1 MSRDTSRKEAAGI
14 VLFFAAIAMIL
25 IFYLPVTLT
34 GIIGATAKS
43 FFFGLIGV
51 AAYAIPVYILYVAL
65 DVFFEKRQGVSGIR
79 VRSVILL
86 LVSVSALLALISM
99 DMNYFEGLC
108 QDTEGNTS
116 ALKALSL
123 LWESGENTELISNP
137 ANSAPVLTG
146 GIIGGSI
153 AVALYKVIGNVI
165 GVLAIIVFLLTQ
177 ILLVFRVS
185 LKATAKK
192 TAKAISNASGKVYNT
207 VVSHK
212 NQKQNDPNYQIYSG
226 NGYESPRAQRP
237 RQNTGTTVITYGE
250 NGVVPQYNAPNGSSR
265 FVQSSPSRVG
275 APSSDKQGPFMTNMP
290 IDGRT
295 GFTDVDKLTGGQI
308 HAVDQDPGKLAY
320 NEREYDVSGDS
331 DVSADFAYTSDRLN
345 ARDKAKKKRLQTPS
359 FLDPKKQDFIDLTPV
374 GEKPAAKNE
383 EPEEDIY
390 SGSDELYEVD
400 ENSES
405 SGYDYSSDDR
415 TVREPRIG
423 SSMYGKLYGDGM
435 PASQP
440 AAAAPVQ
447 ESAPVDNRITINQGK
462 EDSDGYSRT
471 EGRLFKTS
479 APSTPAPAAPSV
491 EFAEE
496 TKQHEAQIRAQRKR
510 LRNYKPAPLSCLAPD
525 EKLKADA
532 DLDKKLKAK
541 AHKLEE
547 ALMSFGIKAQV
558 INITHGPSITR
569 FELTLETGTKVSRV
583 TNLQDDIML
592 AMAAI
597 SIRIEAPIPGK
608 SAIGIEIPN
617 DVATPVKLRG
627 LVETKE
633 FRAATPLTVAL
644 GRDIPGRPIYCDLA
658 KMPHLMIAGSTGSGK
673 SVCINSILTSI
684 LVHSSPEEVRMILV
698 DPKVVEL
705 SIYNGVPH
713 LIMPV
718 ITDPKKAAGALQWA
732 VIEMQRRYKL
742 FEEGQVR
749 DIKGFNE
756 KYKNDPEVEHLPL
769 ILVVIDELAEL
780 MMVAAK
786 EVETYISRL
795 AALARAAGIHLL
807 IATQRPS
814 VDVITGVIKANIGS
828 RIAFAVTSGVD
839 SRTILDSYGAEK
851 LLGKGDMLYAPMSAP
866 QPVRGQGAF
875 LSDKEVENV
884 VESLKTTYGAMY
896 DDAIIK
902 EIDRV
907 TAGEGQSQGGSS
919 GGGGSN
925 GGGGSD
931 MDDLFIEAAQTVI
944 ENGSASVSVLQRRLG
959 IGYPRA
965 ARLIDEL
972 EKHKVIGPYEGSKP
986 RKILMTETEWLE
998 FQARNS
1004 GND

>member
-14 VLFFAAIAMIL
+14 VLFFVAIAIIL
-25 IFYLPVTLT
+25 IFYLPVALT
-34 GIIGATAKS
+34 GIIGSAVKS
-43 FFFGLIGV
+43 FFLGLIGV

-79 VRSVILL
+79 VRSMILL
-86 LVSVSALLALISM
+86 LVSVSALLALITM
-99 DMNYFEGLC
+99 DMVYFEGLC
-108 QDTEGNTS
+108 QNTDGKTS
-116 ALKALSL
+116 AMKALSL
-123 LWESGENTELISNP
+123 LWESGVDGSLIKNP
-137 ANSAPVLTG
+137 SATSIVLPG
-146 GIIGGSI
+146 GIVGGSI
-153 AVALYKVIGNVI
+153 AVALYEVTGNVI
-165 GVLAIIVFLLTQ
+165 GILAIVVFLLTQ

-192 TAKAISNASGKVYNT
+192 TAQAIATTSGKVYNS

-212 NQKQNDPNYQIYSG
+212 TQRQNDPNYQIYSG
-226 NGYESPRAQRP
+226 NNYARPEPQRT
-237 RQNTGTTVITYGE
+237 RQNMGGTTFITYGDG
-250 NGVVPQYNAPNGSSR
+250 GVIPPSATPEYPDYGASR
-265 FVQSSPSRVG
+265 FVQSEKKVNRGPYSE
-275 APSSDKQGPFMTNMP
+275 KQGPFMTSLP
-290 IDGRT
+290 IDGQS
-295 GFTDVDKLTGGQI
+295 GFTDVEKLTGGQI
-308 HAVDQDPGKLAY
+308 HPVQQEPGKLAY
-320 NEREYDVSGDS
+320 NEKEYDVSGGS
-331 DVSADFAYTSDRLN
+331 DNDADFGYITDPLN
-345 ARDKAKKKRLQTPS
+345 IPGAAKVKKEKKRLS
-359 FLDPKKQDFIDLTPV
+359 FLDPKKKEDFYDFTPV
-374 GEKPAAKNE
+374 ENKKPAE
-383 EPEEDIY
+383 EETDIY
-390 SGSDELYEVD
+390 SGTEDPYEIKED
-400 ENSES
+400 SEG
-405 SGYDYSSDDR
+405 SGYDYSEPAR
-415 TVREPRIG
+415 TVREPNIDL
-423 SSMYGKLYGDGM
+423 SMYGNKESAAEKVPAAVQPVSGDG
-435 PASQP
+435 
-440 AAAAPVQ
+440 
-447 ESAPVDNRITINQGK
+447 ITINAGNDNT
-462 EDSDGYSRT
+462 EGYSRT
-471 EGRLFKTS
+471 EGRIIKTS
-479 APSTPAPAAPSV
+479 SRDKTEPKNPDI

-496 TKQHEAQIRAQRKR
+496 TKQHEAQLRAQKRK
-510 LRNYKPAPLSCLAPD
+510 LRNYKPAPTSILAPD
-525 EKLKADA
+525 IKQRADA
-532 DLDKKLKAK
+532 DLEKKLKAK
-541 AHKLEE
+541 AHKLED
-547 ALMSFGIKAQV
+547 ALKSFGIVAEV
-558 INITHGPSITR
+558 VNITHGPSITR

-617 DVATPVKLRG
+617 DVPTAVQLRG

-633 FRAATPLTVAL
+633 FKASSPLTVAL

-705 SIYNGVPH
+705 SVYNGVPH

-718 ITDPKKAAGALQWA
+718 ITDPKKAAGALNWA
-732 VIEMQRRYKL
+732 VTEMQRRYKL

-769 ILVVIDELAEL
+769 ILIVIDELAEL

-875 LSDKEVENV
+875 LKDEEVEAV
-884 VESLKTTYGAMY
+884 VDCLKKQYGAMY
-896 DDAIIK
+896 DESIIK
-902 EIDRV
+902 DIDRV
-907 TAGEGQSQGGSS
+907 TAGEDQSSGGSS
-919 GGGGSN
+919 SGGATGGGS
-925 GGGGSD
+925 GA
-931 MDDLFIEAAQTVI
+931 DDLFNQAVQTVI
-944 ENGSASVSVLQRRLG
+944 EYGSASVSVLQRRLG

-965 ARLIDEL
+965 ARLVDEL
-972 EKHKVIGPYEGSKP
+972 EKKKIIGPFEGSKP
-986 RKILMTETEWLE
+986 RKILITETEWLE
-998 FQARNS
+998 MQARNS
-1004 GND
+1004 DG

>member
-14 VLFFAAIAMIL
+14 VLFFVAIAIIL
-25 IFYLPVTLT
+25 IFYLPVALT
-34 GIIGATAKS
+34 GIIGSAVKS
-43 FFFGLIGV
+43 FFLGLIGV

-79 VRSVILL
+79 VRSIILL
-86 LVSVSALLALISM
+86 LVSVSALLALITM
-99 DMNYFEGLC
+99 DMTHFEGLC
-108 QDTEGNTS
+108 QNPEGKTS

-123 LWESGENTELISNP
+123 LWESGVDGSLIKNP
-137 ANSAPVLTG
+137 ASTSIVLPG
-146 GIIGGSI
+146 GIVGGSI
-153 AVALYKVIGNVI
+153 AVALFEDTGNVI
-165 GVLAIIVFLLTQ
+165 GILAIVVFLLTQ

-185 LKATAKK
+185 IKATAKK
-192 TAKAISNASGKVYNT
+192 TAQAISTASGKVYNS

-212 NQKQNDPNYQIYSG
+212 TQRQNDPNYRIYSG
-226 NGYESPRAQRP
+226 NNYARPEPQRP
-237 RQNTGTTVITYGE
+237 AQNAGGTTFITYGE
-250 NGVVPQYNAPNGSSR
+250 GGVIPPSATPEYPDYGASR
-265 FVQSSPSRVG
+265 FVQSEKKVNRGPYSE
-275 APSSDKQGPFMTNMP
+275 KQGPFMTSLP
-290 IDGRT
+290 IDGQS
-295 GFTDVDKLTGGQI
+295 GFTDVEKLTGGQI
-308 HAVDQDPGKLAY
+308 HPVQQEPGKLAY
-320 NEREYDVSGDS
+320 NEKEYDVSGGS
-331 DVSADFAYTSDRLN
+331 DNDADFGYITDPLN
-345 ARDKAKKKRLQTPS
+345 IPGAAKVKKEKKRLS
-359 FLDPKKQDFIDLTPV
+359 FLDPGKKEDFYDFTPV
-374 GEKPAAKNE
+374 ENKKPAE
-383 EPEEDIY
+383 EETDIY
-390 SGSDELYEVD
+390 SGSEDPYEIR
-400 ENSES
+400 EESEG
-405 SGYDYSSDDR
+405 SGYDYSEPAR
-415 TVREPRIG
+415 TVREPNIDL
-423 SSMYGKLYGDGM
+423 SMYGNKESAAEKVPAAVQPVSGDG
-435 PASQP
+435 
-440 AAAAPVQ
+440 
-447 ESAPVDNRITINQGK
+447 ITINAGNDNT
-462 EDSDGYSRT
+462 EGFSRT
-471 EGRLFKTS
+471 EGRIIKTS
-479 APSTPAPAAPSV
+479 SRDTSEPKKPDI

-496 TKQHEAQIRAQRKR
+496 TKQHEAQLRAQKRK
-510 LRNYKPAPLSCLAPD
+510 LRNYKPAPTSILAPD
-525 EKLKADA
+525 IKQRADA
-532 DLDKKLKAK
+532 DLEKKLKAK
-541 AHKLEE
+541 AHKLED
-547 ALMSFGIKAQV
+547 ALKSFGIVAEV
-558 INITHGPSITR
+558 VNITHGPSITR

-617 DVATPVKLRG
+617 DVPTAVQLRG

-633 FRAATPLTVAL
+633 FKASTPLTVAL

-705 SIYNGVPH
+705 SVYNGVPH

-718 ITDPKKAAGALQWA
+718 ITDPKKAAGALNWA
-732 VIEMQRRYKL
+732 VTEMQRRYKL

-769 ILVVIDELAEL
+769 ILIVIDELAEL

-875 LSDKEVENV
+875 LKDEEVEAV
-884 VESLKTTYGAMY
+884 VDCLKKQYGAMY
-896 DDAIIK
+896 DESIIK
-902 EIDRV
+902 DIDRV
-907 TAGEGQSQGGSS
+907 TAGEDQSSGGSS
-919 GGGGSN
+919 SGGASGGGS
-925 GGGGSD
+925 GA
-931 MDDLFIEAAQTVI
+931 DDLFNQAVQTVI
-944 ENGSASVSVLQRRLG
+944 EYGSASVSVLQRRLG

-965 ARLIDEL
+965 ARLVDEL
-972 EKHKVIGPYEGSKP
+972 EKKKIIGPFEGSKP
-986 RKILMTETEWLE
+986 RKILITETEWLE
-998 FQARNS
+998 MQARNS
-1004 GND
+1004 DG

>member
-14 VLFFAAIAMIL
+14 VLFFVAIAIIL
-25 IFYLPVTLT
+25 IFYLPVALT
-34 GIIGATAKS
+34 GIIGAAVKS
-43 FFFGLIGV
+43 FFLGLIGV

-79 VRSVILL
+79 VRSIILL
-86 LVSVSALLALISM
+86 LVSVSALLALVSM
-99 DMNYFEGLC
+99 NMDYFETLC
-108 QDTEGNTS
+108 MNAEGKTS

-123 LWESGENTELISNP
+123 LWESGAQAELITDP
-137 ANSAPVLTG
+137 ASSSPVLTG
-146 GIIGGSI
+146 GIVGGSI
-153 AVALYKVIGNVI
+153 AVALYEVTGSLIGI
-165 GVLAIIVFLLTQ
+165 LAIVVFLLTQ

-192 TAKAISNASGKVYNT
+192 TAHAISTASGKVYNS
-207 VVSHK
+207 VVSHR

-226 NGYESPRAQRP
+226 NGYERTNPQRP
-237 RQNTGTTVITYGE
+237 VQRNTGTTVITYGE
-250 NGVVPQYNAPNGSSR
+250 NGMIPQNNRNTGSSP
-265 FVQSSPSRVG
+265 FVQSGPHM
-275 APSSDKQGPFMTNMP
+275 SSEKQGPFMTNMP
-290 IDGRT
+290 IDGET
-295 GFTDVDKLTGGQI
+295 GFTDVEKLTGGQI
-308 HAVDQDPGKLAY
+308 HAVSQDPGKLTY
-320 NEREYDVSGDS
+320 NEKEYDVSGQTGS
-331 DVSADFAYTSDRLN
+331 EADFGYITDPLN
-345 ARDKAKKKRLQTPS
+345 VPNAAKLKKEKKKIS
-359 FLDPKKQDFIDLTPV
+359 FLDPKKKDDFYDLTPSSDKRV
-374 GEKPAAKNE
+374 EYHENDT
-383 EPEEDIY
+383 DIY
-390 SGSDELYEVD
+390 SGTEDPYEV
-400 ENSES
+400 SEDAQG
-405 SGYDYSSDDR
+405 SGYDYSELGRS
-415 TVREPRIG
+415 VREPRIKL
-423 SSMYGKLYGDGM
+423 SMYDRLGGG
-435 PASQP
+435 SEQP
-440 AAAAPVQ
+440 AVPAAVPVNGA
-447 ESAPVDNRITINQGK
+447 ENGKITINAGNDNT
-462 EDSDGYSRT
+462 EGYSVT
-471 EGRLFKTS
+471 EGRIIKTS
-479 APSTPAPAAPSV
+479 SRNSSVQPAPGI

-496 TKQHEAQIRAQRKR
+496 TKRHEAEVRVQRKK
-510 LRNYKPAPLSCLAPD
+510 LRNYRPAPTSILAPD
-525 EKLKADA
+525 IKQRADA
-532 DLDKKLKAK
+532 DIEKKLKAK

-547 ALMSFGIKAQV
+547 ALKSFGISAEV
-558 INITHGPSITR
+558 VNITHGPSITR

-617 DVATPVKLRG
+617 DVTTAVQLRG

-633 FRAATPLTVAL
+633 FKAATPLTVAL

-705 SIYNGVPH
+705 SVYNGVPH

-718 ITDPKKAAGALQWA
+718 ITDPKKAAGALNWA

-756 KYKNDPEVEHLPL
+756 KYKNDPQVEHLPL
-769 ILVVIDELAEL
+769 ILIVIDELAEL

-875 LSDKEVENV
+875 LKDEEVEAV
-884 VESLKTTYGAMY
+884 VDYLKKQYGAMY

-902 EIDRV
+902 DIDRV
-907 TAGEGQSQGGSS
+907 TAGGDQASGSS
-919 GGGGSN
+919 SGGGSN

-931 MDDLFIEAAQTVI
+931 TDDLFAQAVQTVI

-965 ARLIDEL
+965 ARLVDEL
-972 EKHKVIGPYEGSKP
+972 EKKKVIGPFEGSKP
-986 RKILMTETEWLE
+986 RKILITETEWLE
-998 FQARNS
+998 MQARN
-1004 GND
+1004 NE

>member
-14 VLFFAAIAMIL
+14 VLFFVAIAIIL
-25 IFYLPVTLT
+25 IFYLPVALT
-34 GIIGATAKS
+34 GIIGAAVKS
-43 FFFGLIGV
+43 FFLGLIGV

-79 VRSVILL
+79 VRSIILL
-86 LVSVSALLALISM
+86 LVSVSALLALVSM
-99 DMNYFEGLC
+99 NMDYFETLC
-108 QDTEGNTS
+108 MNAEGKTS

-123 LWESGENTELISNP
+123 LWESGAQAELITDP
-137 ANSAPVLTG
+137 ASSSPVLTG
-146 GIIGGSI
+146 GIVGGSI
-153 AVALYKVIGNVI
+153 AVALYEVTGSLIGI
-165 GVLAIIVFLLTQ
+165 LAIVVFLLTQ

-192 TAKAISNASGKVYNT
+192 TAHAISTASGKVYNS

-226 NGYESPRAQRP
+226 NGYERTNPQRSVQ
-237 RQNTGTTVITYGE
+237 RNTGTTVITCGE
-250 NGVVPQYNAPNGSSR
+250 NGMIPQNNRNTGSSP
-265 FVQSSPSRVG
+265 FVQSGPHM
-275 APSSDKQGPFMTNMP
+275 SSEKQGPFMTNMP
-290 IDGRT
+290 IDGET
-295 GFTDVDKLTGGQI
+295 GFTDVEKLTGGQI
-308 HAVDQDPGKLAY
+308 HAVSQDPGKLTY
-320 NEREYDVSGDS
+320 NEKEYDVSGQTGS
-331 DVSADFAYTSDRLN
+331 EADFGYITDPLN
-345 ARDKAKKKRLQTPS
+345 VPNAAKLKKEKKKIS
-359 FLDPKKQDFIDLTPV
+359 FLDPKKKDDFYDLTPSSDKRV
-374 GEKPAAKNE
+374 EDHENDT
-383 EPEEDIY
+383 DIY
-390 SGSDELYEVD
+390 SGTEDPYEV
-400 ENSES
+400 SEDAQG
-405 SGYDYSSDDR
+405 SGYDYSEPDR
-415 TVREPRIG
+415 SVREPRIKL
-423 SSMYGKLYGDGM
+423 SMYDRLGGG
-435 PASQP
+435 SEQP
-440 AAAAPVQ
+440 AVPAAVPVNGA
-447 ESAPVDNRITINQGK
+447 ENGKITINAGNDNT
-462 EDSDGYSRT
+462 EGYSVT
-471 EGRLFKTS
+471 EGRIIKTS
-479 APSTPAPAAPSV
+479 SRNSSVQPAPGI

-496 TKQHEAQIRAQRKR
+496 TKRHEAEVRVQRKK
-510 LRNYKPAPLSCLAPD
+510 LRNYRPAPTSILAPD
-525 EKLKADA
+525 IKQRADA
-532 DLDKKLKAK
+532 DIEKKLKAK

-547 ALMSFGIKAQV
+547 ALKSFGISAEV
-558 INITHGPSITR
+558 VNITHGPSITR

-617 DVATPVKLRG
+617 DVTTAVQLRG

-633 FRAATPLTVAL
+633 FKAATPLTVAL

-705 SIYNGVPH
+705 SVYNGVPH

-718 ITDPKKAAGALQWA
+718 ITDPKKAAGALNWA

-756 KYKNDPEVEHLPL
+756 KYKNDPQVEHLPL
-769 ILVVIDELAEL
+769 ILIVIDELAEL

-875 LSDKEVENV
+875 LKDEEVEAV
-884 VESLKTTYGAMY
+884 VDYLKKQYGAMY

-902 EIDRV
+902 DIDRV
-907 TAGEGQSQGGSS
+907 TAGGDQASGSS
-919 GGGGSN
+919 SGGGSN

-931 MDDLFIEAAQTVI
+931 TDDLFAQAVQTVI

-965 ARLIDEL
+965 ARLVDEL
-972 EKHKVIGPYEGSKP
+972 EKKKVIGPFEGSKP
-986 RKILMTETEWLE
+986 RKILITETEWLE
-998 FQARNS
+998 MQARN
-1004 GND
+1004 NE

>member
-14 VLFFAAIAMIL
+14 VLFFVAVAIIL
-25 IFYLPVTLT
+25 IFYLPVALT
-34 GIIGATAKS
+34 GIIGSAVKS
-43 FFFGLIGV
+43 FFLGLIGV

-79 VRSVILL
+79 VRSIILL
-86 LVSVSALLALISM
+86 LVSVSALLALITM
-99 DMNYFEGLC
+99 DMSHFEGLC
-108 QDTEGNTS
+108 LNQDGKTS

-123 LWESGENTELISNP
+123 LWESGVDGSLIKNP
-137 ANSAPVLTG
+137 SAGSIILPG
-146 GIIGGSI
+146 GIVGGSI
-153 AVALYKVIGNVI
+153 AVALFEVTGNVI
-165 GVLAIIVFLLTQ
+165 GILAIVVFLLTQ
-177 ILLVFRVS
+177 IMLVFRVS

-192 TAKAISNASGKVYNT
+192 TAHAISTASGKVYNS

-212 NQKQNDPNYQIYSG
+212 TQRQNDPEYQIYSG
-226 NGYESPRAQRP
+226 NNYARPEPQRP
-237 RQNTGTTVITYGE
+237 RQNAGGTTFITYGE
-250 NGVVPQYNAPNGSSR
+250 GGVIPPSATPEYPDYGASR
-265 FVQSSPSRVG
+265 FVQSAKKPAVG
-275 APSSDKQGPFMTNMP
+275 PYSEKQGPFMTNLP
-290 IDGRT
+290 IDGQS
-295 GFTDVDKLTGGQI
+295 GFTDVEKLTGGQI
-308 HAVDQDPGKLAY
+308 HPVQQEPGKLAY
-320 NEREYDVSGDS
+320 NEKEYDVSDS
-331 DVSADFAYTSDRLN
+331 PDNDADFGYITDPLN
-345 ARDKAKKKRLQTPS
+345 VPGAAKVKKEKKTLS
-359 FLDPKKQDFIDLTPV
+359 FLDPKKKEDFYDFTPV
-374 GEKPAAKNE
+374 ENKKV
-383 EPEEDIY
+383 PEETDIY
-390 SGSDELYEVD
+390 SGTEDPYEIKED
-400 ENSES
+400 SEG
-405 SGYDYSSDDR
+405 SGYDYSEPAR
-415 TVREPRIG
+415 TVREPNIDL
-423 SSMYGKLYGDGM
+423 SMYANKENAAE
-435 PASQP
+435 PVP
-440 AAAAPVQ
+440 AAVQPV
-447 ESAPVDNRITINQGK
+447 SSDGITINAENDNTEGF
-462 EDSDGYSRT
+462 SRT
-471 EGRLFKTS
+471 EGRIIKTS
-479 APSTPAPAAPSV
+479 SRDVTEQKKPDI

-496 TKQHEAQIRAQRKR
+496 TKQHEAQLRAQKRK
-510 LRNYKPAPLSCLAPD
+510 LKNYRPAPTSILAPD
-525 EKLKADA
+525 IKQRADA
-532 DLDKKLKAK
+532 DLEKKLKAK
-541 AHKLEE
+541 AHKLED
-547 ALMSFGIKAQV
+547 ALKSFGIVAEV
-558 INITHGPSITR
+558 VNITHGPSITR

-617 DVATPVKLRG
+617 DVPTAVQLRG

-633 FRAATPLTVAL
+633 FKAATPLTVAL
-644 GRDIPGRPIYCDLA
+644 GRNIPGRPIYCDLA

-705 SIYNGVPH
+705 SVYNGVPH

-718 ITDPKKAAGALQWA
+718 ITDPKKAAGALNWA
-732 VIEMQRRYKL
+732 VTEMQRRYKL

-756 KYKNDPEVEHLPL
+756 KYKDDSQVEHLPL
-769 ILVVIDELAEL
+769 ILIVIDELAEL

-875 LSDKEVENV
+875 LKDEEVEAV
-884 VESLKTTYGAMY
+884 VDFLKKQYGAMY
-896 DDAIIK
+896 DETIIK
-902 EIDRV
+902 DIDRV
-907 TAGEGQSQGGSS
+907 TAGEDQASGGSSSGGSS
-919 GGGGSN
+919 GGGSGA
-925 GGGGSD
+925 
-931 MDDLFIEAAQTVI
+931 DDLFNQAVQTVI
-944 ENGSASVSVLQRRLG
+944 EYGSASVSVLQRRLG

-965 ARLIDEL
+965 ARLVDEL
-972 EKHKVIGPYEGSKP
+972 EKKKIIGPFEGSKP
-986 RKILMTETEWLE
+986 RKILITETEWLE
-998 FQARNS
+998 MQARN
-1004 GND
+1004 NDG

>member
-1 MSRDTSRKEAAGI
+1 
-14 VLFFAAIAMIL
+14 MIL
-25 IFYLPVTLT
+25 IFYLPVSLT
-34 GIIGATAKS
+34 GVIGASAKS
-43 FFFGLIGV
+43 FFFGLVGV

-79 VRSVILL
+79 VRSMILL
-86 LVSVSALLALISM
+86 LVSVSALIALISM
-99 DMNYFEGLC
+99 DMVYFEGLC
-108 QDTEGNTS
+108 QMNDGKTS

-123 LWESGENTELISNP
+123 LWDSGEDSALINNP
-137 ANSAPVLTG
+137 ASSSFTLTG

-153 AVALYKVIGNVI
+153 AVALYKVTGTVI
-165 GVLAIIVFLLTQ
+165 GILAIIVFLLTQ

-185 LKATAKK
+185 IKATAKK
-192 TAKAISNASGKVYNT
+192 TAHAISTASGKVYNS

-212 NQKQNDPNYQIYSG
+212 DQKYKDPEYQMYSG
-226 NGYESPRAQRP
+226 NGYNDTNIQRA
-237 RQNTGTTVITYGE
+237 RQNAGTTVISYGD
-250 NGVVPQYNAPNGSSR
+250 GSVIPPVNTPDYGSR
-265 FVQSSPSRVG
+265 FVQSNPNAGGRT
-275 APSSDKQGPFMTNMP
+275 PQKQGPFMTNMP
-290 IDGRT
+290 IDGES
-295 GFTDVDKLTGGQI
+295 GFADVDKMTGGQI
-308 HAVDQDPGKLAY
+308 HAVDQVPGKLAFNEKEY
-320 NEREYDVSGDS
+320 NVSNGQEG
-331 DVSADFAYTSDRLN
+331 SADFGYITDPLN
-345 ARDKAKKKRLQTPS
+345 LPNAAKTKKQRKTLS
-359 FLDPKKQDFIDLTPV
+359 FLDPKKKDDFYDLSDGKKSEQDEDINDAQGGPYEV
-374 GEKPAAKNE
+374 GEEYGSAYDYSEPDRSVREPKINLSQYEDDSIEEVKPAAPAPN
-383 EPEEDIY
+383 
-390 SGSDELYEVD
+390 
-400 ENSES
+400 
-405 SGYDYSSDDR
+405 
-415 TVREPRIG
+415 
-423 SSMYGKLYGDGM
+423 DG
-435 PASQP
+435 
-440 AAAAPVQ
+440 
-447 ESAPVDNRITINQGK
+447 ITINAGN
-462 EDSDGYSRT
+462 DNTAGYSTT
-471 EGRLFKTS
+471 EGRILKTS
-479 APSTPAPAAPSV
+479 SRTKSVPVTPGI

-496 TKQHEAQIRAQRKR
+496 TKQHEAQLRAQRRR
-510 LRNYKPAPLSCLAPD
+510 LRNYKPAPTTLLAPD
-525 EKLKADA
+525 IKQRADA
-532 DLDKKLKAK
+532 DLERKLKAK
-541 AHKLEE
+541 AQKLEE
-547 ALMSFGIKAQV
+547 ALKSFGIVARV
-558 INITHGPSITR
+558 VNITHGPSITR

-617 DVATPVKLRG
+617 DTATAVQLRG

-633 FRAATPLTVAL
+633 FKAASPLTVAL

-705 SIYNGVPH
+705 SVYNGIPH

-718 ITDPKKAAGALQWA
+718 ITDPKKAAGALNWA
-732 VIEMQRRYKL
+732 VNEMQRRYKL

-756 KYKNDPEVEHLPL
+756 KYKNDSQVEHLPL
-769 ILVVIDELAEL
+769 LLIVIDELAEL

-875 LSDKEVENV
+875 LKDEEVEDV
-884 VESLKTTYGAMY
+884 VDCLKKQYGAMY
-896 DDAIIK
+896 DEAIIK
-902 EIDRV
+902 DIDRV
-907 TAGEGQSQGGSS
+907 TEGGDQPLGGSSSGGSS
-919 GGGGSN
+919 GGSEN
-925 GGGGSD
+925 D
-931 MDDLFIEAAQTVI
+931 ELFNQAVQTVL

-959 IGYPRA
+959 LGYPKA
-965 ARLIDEL
+965 ARLVDEL
-972 EKHKVIGPYEGSKP
+972 EKRKIIGPYEGSKP
-986 RKILMTETEWLE
+986 RKILITETEWLE
-998 FQARNS
+998 MQARNS
-1004 GND
+1004 GNE

>member
-14 VLFFAAIAMIL
+14 VLFFVAIAIIL
-25 IFYLPVTLT
+25 IFYLPVALT
-34 GIIGATAKS
+34 GIIGAAVKS
-43 FFFGLIGV
+43 FFLGLIGV

-79 VRSVILL
+79 VRSIILL
-86 LVSVSALLALISM
+86 LVSVSALLALVSM
-99 DMNYFEGLC
+99 NMDYFETLC
-108 QDTEGNTS
+108 MNAEGKTS

-123 LWESGENTELISNP
+123 LWESGAEAELITDP
-137 ANSAPVLTG
+137 ASSSHVLTG
-146 GIIGGSI
+146 GIVGGSI
-153 AVALYKVIGNVI
+153 AVALYEVTGSLIGI
-165 GVLAIIVFLLTQ
+165 LAIVVFLLTQ

-192 TAKAISNASGKVYNT
+192 TAHAISTASGKVYNS

-226 NGYESPRAQRP
+226 NGYENTNPQRTVQ
-237 RQNTGTTVITYGE
+237 RNMGTTVITYGE
-250 NGVVPQYNAPNGSSR
+250 SGMIPQNNRNTGSSP
-265 FVQSSPSRVG
+265 FVQSGPHM
-275 APSSDKQGPFMTNMP
+275 SSEKQGPFMTNMP
-290 IDGRT
+290 IDGET
-295 GFTDVDKLTGGQI
+295 GFTDVEKLTGGQI
-308 HAVDQDPGKLAY
+308 HAVSQDPGKLTY
-320 NEREYDVSGDS
+320 NEKEYDVSGQTGS
-331 DVSADFAYTSDRLN
+331 EADFGYITDPLN
-345 ARDKAKKKRLQTPS
+345 VPNAAKLKKEKKKIS
-359 FLDPKKQDFIDLTPV
+359 FLDPKKKDDFYDLTPSSDKR
-374 GEKPAAKNE
+374 GEDLGNDT
-383 EPEEDIY
+383 DIY
-390 SGSDELYEVD
+390 SGTEDPYEV
-400 ENSES
+400 SEDAQG
-405 SGYDYSSDDR
+405 SGYDYSEPDR
-415 TVREPRIG
+415 SVREPRIKL
-423 SSMYGKLYGDGM
+423 SMYDRLGGG
-435 PASQP
+435 SEQP
-440 AAAAPVQ
+440 AAPAAVPVNGA
-447 ESAPVDNRITINQGK
+447 ENGKITINAGNDNT
-462 EDSDGYSRT
+462 EGYSVT
-471 EGRLFKTS
+471 EGRIIKTS
-479 APSTPAPAAPSV
+479 SRNSSVQPAPGI

-496 TKQHEAQIRAQRKR
+496 TKRHEAEVRIQRKK
-510 LRNYKPAPLSCLAPD
+510 LRNYRPAPTSILAPD
-525 EKLKADA
+525 IKQRADA
-532 DLDKKLKAK
+532 DIEKKLKAK

-547 ALMSFGIKAQV
+547 ALKSFGISAEV
-558 INITHGPSITR
+558 VNITHGPSITR

-617 DVATPVKLRG
+617 DVTTAVQLRG

-633 FRAATPLTVAL
+633 FKAASPLTVAL

-705 SIYNGVPH
+705 SVYNGVPH

-718 ITDPKKAAGALQWA
+718 ITDPKKAAGALNWA

-756 KYKNDPEVEHLPL
+756 KYKNDPQVEHLPL
-769 ILVVIDELAEL
+769 ILIVIDELAEL

-875 LSDKEVENV
+875 LKDEEVEAV
-884 VESLKTTYGAMY
+884 VDYLKKQYGAMY

-902 EIDRV
+902 DIDRV
-907 TAGEGQSQGGSS
+907 TAGGDQASGSS
-919 GGGGSN
+919 SGGGSN

-931 MDDLFIEAAQTVI
+931 TDDLFAQAVQTVI

-965 ARLIDEL
+965 ARLVDEL
-972 EKHKVIGPYEGSKP
+972 EKKKVIGPFEGSKP
-986 RKILMTETEWLE
+986 RKILITETEWLE
-998 FQARNS
+998 MQARN
-1004 GND
+1004 NE

>member
-14 VLFFAAIAMIL
+14 ILFFVAIAMIL
-25 IFYLPVTLT
+25 IFYLPVSLT

-86 LVSVSALLALISM
+86 LVSVSALLALITM
-99 DMNYFEGLC
+99 DMPYFEGLC
-108 QDTEGNTS
+108 QNASGKAS
-116 ALKALSL
+116 AIKALSL
-123 LWESGENTELISNP
+123 LWNSGKEAALITNP

-146 GIIGGSI
+146 GVIGGSI
-153 AVALYKVIGNVI
+153 AVALEQVTGAPIGI
-165 GVLAIIVFLLTQ
+165 LAIGVFLLTQ
-177 ILLVFRVS
+177 IMLVFRVS

-192 TAKAISNASGKVYNT
+192 AGKAIATTSDKVYKS

-212 NQKQNDPNYQIYSG
+212 PQKQNDPNYRIYSG
-226 NGYESPRAQRP
+226 NNYENTSVQRP
-237 RQNTGTTVITYGE
+237 RQPANGTTVITYGD
-250 NGVVPQYNAPNGSSR
+250 NGMIPTNNASGGSR
-265 FVQSSPSRVG
+265 FVQSSPST
-275 APSSDKQGPFMTNMP
+275 DKQGPFMTNLP
-290 IDGRT
+290 IDGKT

-308 HAVDQDPGKLAY
+308 HAVDQDPTKLTF
-320 NEREYDVSGDS
+320 NEKEYEVSGTEDP
-331 DVSADFAYTSDRLN
+331 SADFGYTADRLN
-345 ARDKAKKKRLQTPS
+345 VPDKAKNKKERKTLS
-359 FLDPKKQDFIDLTPV
+359 FLDPKKKNPDFYDLTPATQ
-374 GEKPAAKNE
+374 GETE
-383 EPEEDIY
+383 EDSETDIY
-390 SGSDELYEVD
+390 SGPDDMYEVRED
-400 ENSES
+400 SEG
-405 SGYDYSSDDR
+405 SGYDYSAPERS
-415 TVREPRIG
+415 VREPKINL
-423 SSMYGKLYGDGM
+423 SAYG
-435 PASQP
+435 QVQEP
-440 AAAAPVQ
+440 AAPAPV
-447 ESAPVDNRITINQGK
+447 APATDDGITINAGTDNS
-462 EDSDGYSRT
+462 EGYSRT
-471 EGRLFKTS
+471 EGRIIKTS
-479 APSTPAPAAPSV
+479 SRSHEPVVTPGI

-496 TKQHEAQIRAQRKR
+496 TKQHEAQLRAQKKR
-510 LRNYKPAPLSCLAPD
+510 LRNYKPAPTNILAP
-525 EKLKADA
+525 EIKQRADA
-532 DLDKKLKAK
+532 DIEKKLKAK
-541 AHKLEE
+541 AHKLED
-547 ALMSFGIKAQV
+547 ALKSFGINAEV
-558 INITHGPSITR
+558 VNITHGPSITR

-617 DVATPVKLRG
+617 DVTTAVQLRA

-633 FRAATPLTVAL
+633 FKAASPLTVAL

-705 SIYNGVPH
+705 SVYNGVPH

-718 ITDPKKAAGALQWA
+718 ITDPKKAAGALNWA

-756 KYKNDPEVEHLPL
+756 KYKNNPEVEHLPL
-769 ILVVIDELAEL
+769 ILFVIDELAEL
-780 MMVAAK
+780 MMVASK

-839 SRTILDSYGAEK
+839 SRTILDSVGAEK

-866 QPVRGQGAF
+866 QPLRGQGAF
-875 LSDKEVENV
+875 LKDEEVEAV
-884 VESLKTTYGAMY
+884 VDYLKKQYGAMY

-902 EIDRV
+902 DIDRV
-907 TAGEGQSQGGSS
+907 TAGGDQANGSS
-919 GGGGSN
+919 SGGGSN
-925 GGGGSD
+925 GGGGSSD
-931 MDDLFIEAAQTVI
+931 GDDLFNQAVQTVI

-965 ARLIDEL
+965 ARLVDEL
-972 EKHKVIGPYEGSKP
+972 EKKKIIGPYEGSKP
-986 RKILMTETEWLE
+986 RKILITETEWLE
-998 FQARNS
+998 IQARNS
-1004 GND
+1004 ND

>member
-14 VLFFAAIAMIL
+14 VLFFVAIAIIL
-25 IFYLPVTLT
+25 IFYLPVALT
-34 GIIGATAKS
+34 GIIGSVVKS
-43 FFFGLIGV
+43 FFLGLIGV

-79 VRSVILL
+79 VRSIILL
-86 LVSVSALLALISM
+86 LVSVSALLALVSM
-99 DMNYFEGLC
+99 DMGYFRGLC
-108 QDTEGNTS
+108 LGTDGKAS

-123 LWESGENTELISNP
+123 LWESGVNGELIKNP
-137 ANSAPVLTG
+137 AAPGPVLPG
-146 GIIGGSI
+146 GIVGGSV
-153 AVALYKVIGNVI
+153 AVALFEVTGNVI
-165 GVLAIIVFLLTQ
+165 GVLAIVVFLLTQ
-177 ILLVFRVS
+177 IMLVFRVS

-192 TAKAISNASGKVYNT
+192 TAQAISTASGKVYNS

-212 NQKQNDPNYQIYSG
+212 NQRQNDPNYQIYSG
-226 NGYESPRAQRP
+226 NGYGYDNRPQNIVPGNNQRP
-237 RQNTGTTVITYGE
+237 RQQDFMGTTVITYGE
-250 NGVVPQYNAPNGSSR
+250 NGVIPPTSDLEYPENGSR
-265 FVQSSPSRVG
+265 FVQSGRKVMKGPYT
-275 APSSDKQGPFMTNMP
+275 DKQGPFMTNLP
-290 IDGRT
+290 IDSQT
-295 GFTDVDKLTGGQI
+295 GFTDVEKLTGGAI
-308 HAVDQDPGKLAY
+308 HPVDQDPGKLTY
-320 NEREYDVSGDS
+320 NEKEYDVSGASGND
-331 DVSADFAYTSDRLN
+331 ADFGYVTDPLN
-345 ARDKAKKKRLQTPS
+345 IPDAAKIKKEKKKLS
-359 FLDPKKQDFIDLTPV
+359 FLDPGRKEDFYDLS
-374 GEKPAAKNE
+374 
-383 EPEEDIY
+383 EPEKKDEED
-390 SGSDELYEVD
+390 SDMFAGSEDPYEIRED
-400 ENSES
+400 NEG
-405 SGYDYSSDDR
+405 SGYDYSAPERS
-415 TVREPRIG
+415 VRQPNINMSSYNQEEP
-423 SSMYGKLYGDGM
+423 
-435 PASQP
+435 AP
-440 AAAAPVQ
+440 AAPAAV
-447 ESAPVDNRITINQGK
+447 APAADDITINAGNDNT
-462 EDSDGYSRT
+462 EGYSRT
-471 EGRLFKTS
+471 EGRIFKTS
-479 APSTPAPAAPSV
+479 SANKPAPSAPGV

-496 TKQHEAQIRAQRKR
+496 TKQHEAQLRAQRRR
-510 LRNYKPAPLSCLAPD
+510 LKNYKPAPTSCLAQD
-525 EKLKADA
+525 VKQRTDA
-532 DLDKKLKAK
+532 DLEKKLREK
-541 AHKLEE
+541 AHKLED
-547 ALMSFGIKAQV
+547 ALKSFGIVAEV
-558 INITHGPSITR
+558 VNITHGPSITR

-617 DVATPVKLRG
+617 DVPTPVQLRG

-633 FRAATPLTVAL
+633 FKTASPLTVAL

-705 SIYNGVPH
+705 SVYNGVPH

-718 ITDPKKAAGALQWA
+718 ITDPKKAAGALNWA
-732 VIEMQRRYKL
+732 VTEMQRRYKL

-756 KYKNDPEVEHLPL
+756 KYKTNPEVEHLPL
-769 ILVVIDELAEL
+769 ILIVIDELAEL

-875 LSDKEVENV
+875 LSDSEVERV
-884 VESLKTTYGAMY
+884 VDCLKTTYGAMY
-896 DDAIIK
+896 DESIIK
-902 EIDRV
+902 DIDRV
-907 TAGEGQSQGGSS
+907 TAGGDQASGGSS
-919 GGGGSN
+919 GSSSGGNNDGA
-925 GGGGSD
+925 
-931 MDDLFIEAAQTVI
+931 DDLFNQAVQTVI

-965 ARLIDEL
+965 ARLVDEL
-972 EKHKVIGPYEGSKP
+972 EKRKVIGPFEGSKP
-986 RKILMTETEWLE
+986 RKILITETEWLE
-998 FQARNS
+998 MQARKN
-1004 GND
+1004 NE

>member
-14 VLFFAAIAMIL
+14 VLFFVAIAIIL
-25 IFYLPVTLT
+25 IFYLPVALT
-34 GIIGATAKS
+34 GIIGSAVKS
-43 FFFGLIGV
+43 FFLGLIGV

-79 VRSVILL
+79 VRSIILL
-86 LVSVSALLALISM
+86 LVSVSALLALVSM
-99 DMNYFEGLC
+99 DMGYFQGLC
-108 QDTEGNTS
+108 LGTDGKSS

-123 LWESGENTELISNP
+123 LWESGVNGELIKNP
-137 ANSAPVLTG
+137 AAPGPVLPG

-153 AVALYKVIGNVI
+153 AVALFEVTGNVI
-165 GVLAIIVFLLTQ
+165 GVLAIVVFLLTQ
-177 ILLVFRVS
+177 IMLVFRVS
-185 LKATAKK
+185 IKATAKK
-192 TAKAISNASGKVYNT
+192 TAQAISTASGKVYNS
-207 VVSHK
+207 VVSHRP
-212 NQKQNDPNYQIYSG
+212 QKQNDPNYQIYSG
-226 NGYESPRAQRP
+226 NGYSREDQQRP
-237 RQNTGTTVITYGE
+237 VQRSNGTTVITYGE
-250 NGVVPQYNAPNGSSR
+250 GGVIPPVGDLEYPENGSR
-265 FVQSSPSRVG
+265 FVQSGRTVKKGPYT
-275 APSSDKQGPFMTNMP
+275 DKQGPFMTNLP
-290 IDGRT
+290 IDSQT
-295 GFTDVDKLTGGQI
+295 GFTDVEKLTGGAI
-308 HAVDQDPGKLAY
+308 HAVQQDPGKLTY
-320 NEREYDVSGDS
+320 NEKEYDVSNTPDN
-331 DVSADFAYTSDRLN
+331 DADFGYITDPLN
-345 ARDKAKKKRLQTPS
+345 IPDAAKIKKEKKRLS
-359 FLDPKKQDFIDLTPV
+359 FLDPKKKEDFYDLSDS
-374 GEKPAAKNE
+374 KKK
-383 EPEEDIY
+383 EEDTDAFGGSEDPYEI
-390 SGSDELYEVD
+390 SG
-400 ENSES
+400 ENEG
-405 SGYDYSSDDR
+405 SGYDYSEPER
-415 TVREPRIG
+415 TVRQPKINMSSYNQEEEPV
-423 SSMYGKLYGDGM
+423 
-435 PASQP
+435 P
-440 AAAAPVQ
+440 AAPAAVAPV
-447 ESAPVDNRITINQGK
+447 ADDITINASNDNT
-462 EDSDGYSRT
+462 EGYSRT
-471 EGRLFKTS
+471 EGRIFKTS
-479 APSTPAPAAPSV
+479 NAGKTVHTEPGV

-496 TKQHEAQIRAQRKR
+496 TKQHEAQLRAQRRR
-510 LRNYKPAPLSCLAPD
+510 LKNYKPAPTSCLAQ
-525 EKLKADA
+525 EVKQRADA
-532 DLDKKLKAK
+532 DLERKLKEK
-541 AHKLEE
+541 AHQLEQ
-547 ALMSFGIKAQV
+547 ALMSFGIKANV
-558 INITHGPSITR
+558 VNITHGPSITR

-617 DVATPVKLRG
+617 DVPTPVQLRG

-633 FRAATPLTVAL
+633 FKASTPLTVAL

-705 SIYNGVPH
+705 SVYNGVPH

-718 ITDPKKAAGALQWA
+718 ITDPKKAAGALNWA
-732 VIEMQRRYKL
+732 VTEMQRRYKL

-756 KYKNDPEVEHLPL
+756 KYKTNPEVEHLPL
-769 ILVVIDELAEL
+769 ILIVIDELAEL

-875 LSDKEVENV
+875 LSDSEVERV
-884 VESLKTTYGAMY
+884 VECLKTTYGAMY
-896 DDAIIK
+896 DESIIK
-902 EIDRV
+902 DIDRV
-907 TAGEGQSQGGSS
+907 TAGGDQASGGSSGGSS
-919 GGGGSN
+919 GGGSN
-925 GGGGSD
+925 DGA
-931 MDDLFIEAAQTVI
+931 DDLFNQAVQTVI

-965 ARLIDEL
+965 ARLVDEL
-972 EKHKVIGPYEGSKP
+972 EKRKVIGPFEGSKP
-986 RKILMTETEWLE
+986 RKILITETEWLE
-998 FQARNS
+998 MQARKN
-1004 GND
+1004 ND

>member
-14 VLFFAAIAMIL
+14 VLFFVAIAIIL
-25 IFYLPVTLT
+25 IFYLPVALT
-34 GIIGATAKS
+34 GIIGSAVKS
-43 FFFGLIGV
+43 FFLGLIGV

-79 VRSVILL
+79 VRSMILL
-86 LVSVSALLALISM
+86 LVSVSALLALITM
-99 DMNYFEGLC
+99 DMVYFEGLC
-108 QDTEGNTS
+108 QNTDGKTS
-116 ALKALSL
+116 AMKALSL
-123 LWESGENTELISNP
+123 LWESGVDGSLIKNP
-137 ANSAPVLTG
+137 SATSIVLPG
-146 GIIGGSI
+146 GIVGGAI
-153 AVALYKVIGNVI
+153 AVALYEVTGNVI
-165 GVLAIIVFLLTQ
+165 GILAIVVFLLTQ

-192 TAKAISNASGKVYNT
+192 TAHAIATTSGKVYNT

-212 NQKQNDPNYQIYSG
+212 TQRQNDPNYQIYSG
-226 NGYESPRAQRP
+226 NGYSRPEPQRP
-237 RQNTGTTVITYGE
+237 MQNVGGTTFINFGDSGVNPPSATPEYPDYG
-250 NGVVPQYNAPNGSSR
+250 ASR
-265 FVQSSPSRVG
+265 FVQSEKKVNRGPYSE
-275 APSSDKQGPFMTNMP
+275 KQGPFMTSLP
-290 IDGRT
+290 IDGQS
-295 GFTDVDKLTGGQI
+295 GFTDVEKLTGGQI
-308 HAVDQDPGKLAY
+308 HPVQQEPGKLAY
-320 NEREYDVSGDS
+320 NEKEYDVSGGS
-331 DVSADFAYTSDRLN
+331 DNDADFGYITDPLN
-345 ARDKAKKKRLQTPS
+345 IPGAAKVKKEKKRLS
-359 FLDPKKQDFIDLTPV
+359 FLDPKKKEDFYDFTPV
-374 GEKPAAKNE
+374 ENKKAAE
-383 EPEEDIY
+383 EETDIY
-390 SGSDELYEVD
+390 SGTEDPYEIRED
-400 ENSES
+400 SEG
-405 SGYDYSSDDR
+405 SGYDYSEPAR
-415 TVREPRIG
+415 TVREPNIDL
-423 SSMYGKLYGDGM
+423 SMYGNKES
-435 PASQP
+435 AAEKVP
-440 AAAAPVQ
+440 AAVQPVAA
-447 ESAPVDNRITINQGK
+447 DGITINAGNDNT
-462 EDSDGYSRT
+462 EGYSRT
-471 EGRLFKTS
+471 EGRIIKTS
-479 APSTPAPAAPSV
+479 SRDTTEPKKPDI

-496 TKQHEAQIRAQRKR
+496 TKQHEAQLRAQKRK
-510 LRNYKPAPLSCLAPD
+510 LRNYKPAPTSILAPD
-525 EKLKADA
+525 IKQRADA
-532 DLDKKLKAK
+532 DLEKKLKAK
-541 AHKLEE
+541 AHKLED
-547 ALMSFGIKAQV
+547 ALKSFGIVAEV
-558 INITHGPSITR
+558 VNITHGPSITR

-617 DVATPVKLRG
+617 DVPTAVQLRG

-633 FRAATPLTVAL
+633 FKASSPLTVAL

-705 SIYNGVPH
+705 SVYNGVPH

-718 ITDPKKAAGALQWA
+718 ITDPKKAAGALNWA
-732 VIEMQRRYKL
+732 VSEMQRRYKL
-742 FEEGQVR
+742 FEEGAVR

-769 ILVVIDELAEL
+769 ILIVIDELAEL

-875 LSDKEVENV
+875 LKDEEVEAV
-884 VESLKTTYGAMY
+884 VDCLKKQYGAMY
-896 DDAIIK
+896 DESIIK
-902 EIDRV
+902 DIDRV
-907 TAGEGQSQGGSS
+907 TAGEDQSSGGSS
-919 GGGGSN
+919 SGGASGGGS
-925 GGGGSD
+925 GA
-931 MDDLFIEAAQTVI
+931 DDLFNQAVQTVL
-944 ENGSASVSVLQRRLG
+944 EYGSASVSVLQRRLG

-965 ARLIDEL
+965 ARLVDEL
-972 EKHKVIGPYEGSKP
+972 EKKKIIGPFEGSKP
-986 RKILMTETEWLE
+986 RKILITETEWLE
-998 FQARNS
+998 MQARNS
-1004 GND
+1004 DG

>member
-14 VLFFAAIAMIL
+14 VLFFVAIAIIL
-25 IFYLPVTLT
+25 IFYLPVALT
-34 GIIGATAKS
+34 GIIGSAVKS
-43 FFFGLIGV
+43 FFLGLIGV

-79 VRSVILL
+79 VRSMILL
-86 LVSVSALLALISM
+86 LVSVSALLALITM
-99 DMNYFEGLC
+99 DMVYFEGLC
-108 QDTEGNTS
+108 QNTDGKTS
-116 ALKALSL
+116 AMKALSL
-123 LWESGENTELISNP
+123 LWESGVDGSLIKNP
-137 ANSAPVLTG
+137 SATSIVLPG
-146 GIIGGSI
+146 GIVGGSI
-153 AVALYKVIGNVI
+153 AVALYEVTGNVI
-165 GVLAIIVFLLTQ
+165 GILAIVVFLLTQ

-192 TAKAISNASGKVYNT
+192 TAQAIATTSGKVYNS

-212 NQKQNDPNYQIYSG
+212 TQRQNDPNYQIYSG
-226 NGYESPRAQRP
+226 NNYVRPEPQRP
-237 RQNTGTTVITYGE
+237 RQNMGGTTFITYGDG
-250 NGVVPQYNAPNGSSR
+250 GVIPPSATPEYPDYGASR
-265 FVQSSPSRVG
+265 FVQSEKKVNRGPYSE
-275 APSSDKQGPFMTNMP
+275 KQGPFMTSLP
-290 IDGRT
+290 IDGQS
-295 GFTDVDKLTGGQI
+295 GFTDVEKLTGGQI
-308 HAVDQDPGKLAY
+308 HPVQQEPGKLAY
-320 NEREYDVSGDS
+320 NEKEYDVSGGS
-331 DVSADFAYTSDRLN
+331 DNDADFGYITDPLN
-345 ARDKAKKKRLQTPS
+345 IPGAAKVKKEKKRLS
-359 FLDPKKQDFIDLTPV
+359 FLDPKKKEDFYDFTPV
-374 GEKPAAKNE
+374 ENKKPAE
-383 EPEEDIY
+383 EETDIY
-390 SGSDELYEVD
+390 SGTEDPYEIRED
-400 ENSES
+400 SEG
-405 SGYDYSSDDR
+405 SGYDYSEPAR
-415 TVREPRIG
+415 TVREPNIDL
-423 SSMYGKLYGDGM
+423 SMYGNKESAAEKVPAAVQPVSGDG
-435 PASQP
+435 
-440 AAAAPVQ
+440 
-447 ESAPVDNRITINQGK
+447 ITINAGNDNT
-462 EDSDGYSRT
+462 EGYSRT
-471 EGRLFKTS
+471 EGRIIKTS
-479 APSTPAPAAPSV
+479 SRDKTEPKNPDI

-496 TKQHEAQIRAQRKR
+496 TKQHEAQLRAQKRK
-510 LRNYKPAPLSCLAPD
+510 LRNYKPAPTSILAPD
-525 EKLKADA
+525 IKQRADA
-532 DLDKKLKAK
+532 DLEKKLKAK
-541 AHKLEE
+541 AHKLED
-547 ALMSFGIKAQV
+547 ALKSFGIVAEV
-558 INITHGPSITR
+558 VNITHGPSITR

-617 DVATPVKLRG
+617 DVPTAVQLRG

-633 FRAATPLTVAL
+633 FKASSPLTVAL

-705 SIYNGVPH
+705 SVYNGVPH

-718 ITDPKKAAGALQWA
+718 ITDPKKAAGALNWA
-732 VIEMQRRYKL
+732 VTEMQRRYKL

-769 ILVVIDELAEL
+769 ILIVIDELAEL

-875 LSDKEVENV
+875 LKDEEVEAV
-884 VESLKTTYGAMY
+884 VDCLKKQYGAMY
-896 DDAIIK
+896 DESIIK
-902 EIDRV
+902 DIDRV
-907 TAGEGQSQGGSS
+907 TAGEDQSSGGSS
-919 GGGGSN
+919 SGGATGGGS
-925 GGGGSD
+925 GA
-931 MDDLFIEAAQTVI
+931 DDLFNQAVQTVI
-944 ENGSASVSVLQRRLG
+944 EYGSASVSVLQRRLG

-965 ARLIDEL
+965 ARLVDEL
-972 EKHKVIGPYEGSKP
+972 EKKKIIGPFEGSKP
-986 RKILMTETEWLE
+986 RKILITETEWLE
-998 FQARNS
+998 MQARNS
-1004 GND
+1004 DG

>member
-14 VLFFAAIAMIL
+14 VLFFVAIAIIL
-25 IFYLPVTLT
+25 IFYLPVSLT
-34 GIIGATAKS
+34 GIIGAAVKS
-43 FFFGLIGV
+43 FFLGLIGV

-79 VRSVILL
+79 VRSIILL
-86 LVSVSALLALISM
+86 LVSVSALLALVSM
-99 DMNYFEGLC
+99 DMDYFETICENADGKI
-108 QDTEGNTS
+108 S

-123 LWESGENTELISNP
+123 LWESGTESAKITNP
-137 ANSAPVLTG
+137 LSSGPVLTG
-146 GIIGGSI
+146 GIIGGSV
-153 AVALYKVIGNVI
+153 AVALYQVTGKVIS
-165 GVLAIIVFLLTQ
+165 VLAIIVFLLTQ

-192 TAKAISNASGKVYNT
+192 TAHAIATTSGKVYNS

-212 NQKQNDPNYQIYSG
+212 SQKQKDPNYQIYSG
-226 NGYESPRAQRP
+226 NGYGSTNTQRP
-237 RQNTGTTVITYGE
+237 QQQRRPAGTTVITYGD
-250 NGVVPQYNAPNGSSR
+250 NGMITPNNRVNGSSP
-265 FVQSSPSRVG
+265 FVNNGVQMSSE
-275 APSSDKQGPFMTNMP
+275 KQGPFMTNLP
-290 IDGRT
+290 IDSAT
-295 GFTDVDKLTGGQI
+295 GFTDVEKLTGGQI
-308 HAVDQDPGKLAY
+308 HAVSQDPGKLTY
-320 NEREYDVSGDS
+320 NEKEYDVTKGAEAD
-331 DVSADFAYTSDRLN
+331 ADFAYTTDPLSVPGS
-345 ARDKAKKKRLQTPS
+345 AKVKKEHKKLS
-359 FLDPKKQDFIDLTPV
+359 FLEKDKKDDFYDLDPSSKKTQ
-374 GEKPAAKNE
+374 
-383 EPEEDIY
+383 EPDYDSDIY
-390 SGSDELYEVD
+390 SGTEDPYEI
-400 ENSES
+400 SEDS
-405 SGYDYSSDDR
+405 EGSGYDYSEPERS
-415 TVREPRIG
+415 VREPRIKP
-423 SSMYGKLYGDGM
+423 SMYDRLTEGGEPQQTTY
-435 PASQP
+435 
-440 AAAAPVQ
+440 AAPV
-447 ESAPVDNRITINQGK
+447 APVSEPGGITINAGNDNT
-462 EDSDGYSRT
+462 ESFSRT
-471 EGRLFKTS
+471 EGRILKTS
-479 APSTPAPAAPSV
+479 SHEKTTQSAPGI

-496 TKQHEAQIRAQRKR
+496 TRKHEAERRNQIRR
-510 LRNYKPAPLSCLAPD
+510 LRNYKPAPTSCLAPD
-525 EKLKADA
+525 IKQKADA
-532 DLDKKLKAK
+532 DLERKLKAK

-547 ALMSFGIKAQV
+547 ALKSFGISAEV
-558 INITHGPSITR
+558 VNITHGPSITR

-583 TNLQDDIML
+583 TGLQDDIML

-617 DVATPVKLRG
+617 DSPTAVQLRG

-633 FRAATPLTVAL
+633 FKAATPLTVAL

-718 ITDPKKAAGALQWA
+718 ITDPKKAAGALNWA
-732 VIEMQRRYKL
+732 VTEMQRRYKL

-756 KYKNDPEVEHLPL
+756 KYKGNPEVEHLPL
-769 ILVVIDELAEL
+769 ILIVIDELAEL

-839 SRTILDSYGAEK
+839 SRTILDQIGAEK
-851 LLGKGDMLYAPMSAP
+851 LLGKGDMLYAPMTAP

-875 LSDKEVENV
+875 LSDNEVETV
-884 VESLKTTYGAMY
+884 VEFLKKTYGSMY
-896 DDAIIK
+896 DETIIK
-902 EIDRV
+902 DIDRV
-907 TAGEGQSQGGSS
+907 TAGGDQASGSSSGGSSS
-919 GGGGSN
+919 GGG
-925 GGGGSD
+925 SD
-931 MDDLFIEAAQTVI
+931 ADDMFNQAVQTVI

-972 EKHKVIGPYEGSKP
+972 EKAKVIGPFEGSKP
-986 RKILMTETEWLE
+986 RKILITETEWLE
-998 FQARNS
+998 MQARN
-1004 GND
+1004 NE

>member
-14 VLFFAAIAMIL
+14 VLFFVAIAIIL
-25 IFYLPVTLT
+25 IFYLPVALT
-34 GIIGATAKS
+34 GIIGSVVKS
-43 FFFGLIGV
+43 FFLGLIGV

-79 VRSVILL
+79 VRSIILL
-86 LVSVSALLALISM
+86 LVSVSALLALVSM
-99 DMNYFEGLC
+99 DMGYFRGLC
-108 QDTEGNTS
+108 LGTDGKAS

-123 LWESGENTELISNP
+123 LWESGVNGELIKNP
-137 ANSAPVLTG
+137 AAPGPVLPG
-146 GIIGGSI
+146 GIVGGAV
-153 AVALYKVIGNVI
+153 AVALFEVTGNVI
-165 GVLAIIVFLLTQ
+165 GVLAIVVFLLTQ
-177 ILLVFRVS
+177 IMLVFRVS

-192 TAKAISNASGKVYNT
+192 TAQAISTASGKVYNS

-212 NQKQNDPNYQIYSG
+212 NQRQNDPNYQIYSG
-226 NGYESPRAQRP
+226 NGYGYDNRPQNIVPGNNQRP
-237 RQNTGTTVITYGE
+237 RQQDFIGTTVITYGE
-250 NGVVPQYNAPNGSSR
+250 NGVIPPSSDLEYPENGSR
-265 FVQSSPSRVG
+265 FVQSGRKVMKGPYT
-275 APSSDKQGPFMTNMP
+275 DKQGPFMTNLP
-290 IDGRT
+290 IDSQT
-295 GFTDVDKLTGGQI
+295 GFTDVEKLTGGAI
-308 HAVDQDPGKLAY
+308 HPVDQDPGKLTY
-320 NEREYDVSGDS
+320 NEKEYDVSGASGND
-331 DVSADFAYTSDRLN
+331 ADFGYVTDPLN
-345 ARDKAKKKRLQTPS
+345 IPDAAKIKKEKKKLS
-359 FLDPKKQDFIDLTPV
+359 FLDPGRKEDFYDLS
-374 GEKPAAKNE
+374 
-383 EPEEDIY
+383 EPEKKDEEESGMFAGSEDP
-390 SGSDELYEVD
+390 YEIRED
-400 ENSES
+400 NEG
-405 SGYDYSSDDR
+405 SGYDYSAPERS
-415 TVREPRIG
+415 VRHPNINMSSYNQEEP
-423 SSMYGKLYGDGM
+423 
-435 PASQP
+435 AP
-440 AAAAPVQ
+440 AAPAAV
-447 ESAPVDNRITINQGK
+447 APAADDITINAGNDNT
-462 EDSDGYSRT
+462 EGYSRT
-471 EGRLFKTS
+471 EGRIFKTS
-479 APSTPAPAAPSV
+479 SANKPAPSAPGV

-496 TKQHEAQIRAQRKR
+496 TKQHEAQLRAQRRR
-510 LRNYKPAPLSCLAPD
+510 LKNYKPAPTSCLAQD
-525 EKLKADA
+525 VKQRTDA
-532 DLDKKLKAK
+532 DLEKKLREK
-541 AHKLEE
+541 AHKLED
-547 ALMSFGIKAQV
+547 ALKSFGIVAEV
-558 INITHGPSITR
+558 VNITHGPSITR

-617 DVATPVKLRG
+617 DVPTPVQLRG

-633 FRAATPLTVAL
+633 FKTASPLTVAL

-705 SIYNGVPH
+705 SVYNGVPH

-718 ITDPKKAAGALQWA
+718 ITDPKKAAGALNWA
-732 VIEMQRRYKL
+732 VTEMQRRYKL

-756 KYKNDPEVEHLPL
+756 KYKTNPEVEHLPL
-769 ILVVIDELAEL
+769 ILIVIDELAEL

-875 LSDKEVENV
+875 LKDEEVEVV
-884 VESLKTTYGAMY
+884 VEYLKNKYGSMY
-896 DDAIIK
+896 DEDIIN
-902 EIDRV
+902 EIDR
-907 TAGEGQSQGGSS
+907 TAEGAENGGITD
-919 GGGGSN
+919 GMQGGGS
-925 GGGGSD
+925 GDSS
-931 MDDLFIEAAQTVI
+931 DLFEQAVETVI

-972 EKHKVIGPYEGSKP
+972 EKKQIIGPFEGSKP
-986 RKILMTETEWLE
+986 RKILVTKTEWLE
-998 FQARNS
+998 MKARNS
-1004 GND
+1004 

>member
-14 VLFFAAIAMIL
+14 VLFFVAIAIIL
-25 IFYLPVTLT
+25 IFYLPVALT
-34 GIIGATAKS
+34 GIIGSAVKS
-43 FFFGLIGV
+43 FFLGLIGV

-79 VRSVILL
+79 VRSMILL
-86 LVSVSALLALISM
+86 LVSVSALLALITM
-99 DMNYFEGLC
+99 DMVYFEGLC
-108 QDTEGNTS
+108 QNTDGKTS
-116 ALKALSL
+116 AMKALSL
-123 LWESGENTELISNP
+123 LWESGVDGSLIKNP
-137 ANSAPVLTG
+137 SATSIVLPG
-146 GIIGGSI
+146 GIVGGSI
-153 AVALYKVIGNVI
+153 AVALYEVTGNVI
-165 GVLAIIVFLLTQ
+165 GILAIVVFLLTQ

-192 TAKAISNASGKVYNT
+192 TAQAIATTSGKVYNS

-212 NQKQNDPNYQIYSG
+212 TQRQNDPNYQIYSG
-226 NGYESPRAQRP
+226 NNYARPEPQRP
-237 RQNTGTTVITYGE
+237 RQNMGGTTFITYGDG
-250 NGVVPQYNAPNGSSR
+250 GVIPPSATPEYPDYGASR
-265 FVQSSPSRVG
+265 FVQSEKKVNRGPYSE
-275 APSSDKQGPFMTNMP
+275 KQGPFMTSLP
-290 IDGRT
+290 IDGQS
-295 GFTDVDKLTGGQI
+295 GFTDVEKLTGGQI
-308 HAVDQDPGKLAY
+308 HPVQQEPGKLAY
-320 NEREYDVSGDS
+320 NEKEYDVSGGS
-331 DVSADFAYTSDRLN
+331 DNDADFGYITDPLN
-345 ARDKAKKKRLQTPS
+345 IPGAAKVKKEKKRLS
-359 FLDPKKQDFIDLTPV
+359 FLDPKKKEDFYDFTPV
-374 GEKPAAKNE
+374 ENKKPAE
-383 EPEEDIY
+383 EETDIY
-390 SGSDELYEVD
+390 SGTEDPYEIRED
-400 ENSES
+400 SEG
-405 SGYDYSSDDR
+405 SGYDYSEPAR
-415 TVREPRIG
+415 TVREPNIDL
-423 SSMYGKLYGDGM
+423 SMYGNKESAAEKVPAAVQPVSGDG
-435 PASQP
+435 
-440 AAAAPVQ
+440 
-447 ESAPVDNRITINQGK
+447 ITINAGNDNT
-462 EDSDGYSRT
+462 EGYSRT
-471 EGRLFKTS
+471 EGRIIKTS
-479 APSTPAPAAPSV
+479 SRDKTEPKNPDI

-496 TKQHEAQIRAQRKR
+496 TKQHEAQLRAQKRK
-510 LRNYKPAPLSCLAPD
+510 LRNYKPAPTSILAPD
-525 EKLKADA
+525 IKQRADA
-532 DLDKKLKAK
+532 DLEKKLKAK
-541 AHKLEE
+541 AHKLED
-547 ALMSFGIKAQV
+547 ALKSFGIVAEV
-558 INITHGPSITR
+558 VNITHGPSITR

-617 DVATPVKLRG
+617 DVPTAVQLRG

-633 FRAATPLTVAL
+633 FKASSPLTVAL

-705 SIYNGVPH
+705 SVYNGVPH

-718 ITDPKKAAGALQWA
+718 ITDPKKAAGALNWA
-732 VIEMQRRYKL
+732 VTEMQRRYKL

-769 ILVVIDELAEL
+769 ILIVIDELAEL

-875 LSDKEVENV
+875 LKDEEVEAV
-884 VESLKTTYGAMY
+884 VDCLKKQYGAMY
-896 DDAIIK
+896 DESIIK
-902 EIDRV
+902 DIDRV
-907 TAGEGQSQGGSS
+907 TAGEDQSSGGSS
-919 GGGGSN
+919 SGGATGGGS
-925 GGGGSD
+925 GA
-931 MDDLFIEAAQTVI
+931 DDLFNQAVQTVI
-944 ENGSASVSVLQRRLG
+944 EYGSASVSVLQRRLG

-965 ARLIDEL
+965 ARLVDEL
-972 EKHKVIGPYEGSKP
+972 EKKKIIGPFEGSKP
-986 RKILMTETEWLE
+986 RKILITETEWLE
-998 FQARNS
+998 MQARNS
-1004 GND
+1004 DG

>member
-1 MSRDTSRKEAAGI
+1 
-14 VLFFAAIAMIL
+14 MIL
-25 IFYLPVTLT
+25 IFYLPVSLT
-34 GIIGATAKS
+34 GVIGATAKS
-43 FFFGLIGV
+43 FFFGLVGV

-79 VRSVILL
+79 VRSMILL
-86 LVSVSALLALISM
+86 LVSVSALIALISM
-99 DMNYFEGLC
+99 DMVYFEGLC
-108 QDTEGNTS
+108 QMNDGKTS

-123 LWESGENTELISNP
+123 LWDSGEKSELINNP
-137 ANSAPVLTG
+137 ASSSFTLTG

-153 AVALYKVIGNVI
+153 AVALYKVTGTVI
-165 GVLAIIVFLLTQ
+165 GILAIIVFLLTQ

-185 LKATAKK
+185 IKATAKK
-192 TAKAISNASGKVYNT
+192 TAQAISTASGKVYNS

-212 NQKQNDPNYQIYSG
+212 EQKYKDPNYQMYSG
-226 NGYESPRAQRP
+226 NGYSDTNIQRA
-237 RQNTGTTVITYGE
+237 RQNAGTTVISYGD
-250 NGVVPQYNAPNGSSR
+250 GSVIPPVNTPDYGSR
-265 FVQSSPSRVG
+265 FVQNNPNAGGR
-275 APSSDKQGPFMTNMP
+275 APQKQGPFMTNMP
-290 IDGRT
+290 IDGAS
-295 GFTDVDKLTGGQI
+295 GFADVDKMTGGQI
-308 HAVDQDPGKLAY
+308 HAVDQEPGKLAFNEKEY
-320 NEREYDVSGDS
+320 NVSTGQEG
-331 DVSADFAYTSDRLN
+331 SADFGYITDPLN
-345 ARDKAKKKRLQTPS
+345 LPNAAKTKKQRKTLS
-359 FLDPKKQDFIDLTPV
+359 FLDPKKKDDFYDLSNSKDKNQNGSEDINDAPDGPYEV
-374 GEKPAAKNE
+374 GEEYGSAYDYSEPDRSVREPKINLSQYEDDSIEEVKPAAA
-383 EPEEDIY
+383 PAP
-390 SGSDELYEVD
+390 
-400 ENSES
+400 
-405 SGYDYSSDDR
+405 DD
-415 TVREPRIG
+415 
-423 SSMYGKLYGDGM
+423 S
-435 PASQP
+435 
-440 AAAAPVQ
+440 
-447 ESAPVDNRITINQGK
+447 ITINAGN
-462 EDSDGYSRT
+462 DNTAGYSTT
-471 EGRLFKTS
+471 EGRILKTS
-479 APSTPAPAAPSV
+479 SRTKSVPVTPGI

-496 TKQHEAQIRAQRKR
+496 TKQHEAQLRAQKRK
-510 LRNYKPAPLSCLAPD
+510 LRNYKPAPTTLLAPD
-525 EKLKADA
+525 IKQRADA
-532 DLDKKLKAK
+532 DLERKLKAK
-541 AHKLEE
+541 AQKLEE
-547 ALMSFGIKAQV
+547 ALKSFGIVARV
-558 INITHGPSITR
+558 VNITHGPSITR

-617 DVATPVKLRG
+617 DTATAVQLRG

-633 FRAATPLTVAL
+633 FKAASPLTVAL

-705 SIYNGVPH
+705 SVYNGIPH

-718 ITDPKKAAGALQWA
+718 ITDPKKAAGALNWA
-732 VIEMQRRYKL
+732 VNEMQRRYKL

-756 KYKNDPEVEHLPL
+756 KYKNDPQVEHLPL
-769 ILVVIDELAEL
+769 LLIVIDELAEL

-866 QPVRGQGAF
+866 QPIRGQGAF
-875 LSDKEVENV
+875 LKDEEVEDV
-884 VESLKTTYGAMY
+884 VDCLKKQYGAMY
-896 DDAIIK
+896 DEAIIK
-902 EIDRV
+902 DIDRV
-907 TAGEGQSQGGSS
+907 TEGGEQALGGSSSGGSS
-919 GGGGSN
+919 GGG
-925 GGGGSD
+925 SD
-931 MDDLFIEAAQTVI
+931 NDELFNQAVQTVL

-959 IGYPRA
+959 LGYPKA
-965 ARLIDEL
+965 ARLVDEL
-972 EKHKVIGPYEGSKP
+972 EKRKIIGPYEGSKP
-986 RKILMTETEWLE
+986 RKILITETEWLE
-998 FQARNS
+998 MQARNS
-1004 GND
+1004 GNE